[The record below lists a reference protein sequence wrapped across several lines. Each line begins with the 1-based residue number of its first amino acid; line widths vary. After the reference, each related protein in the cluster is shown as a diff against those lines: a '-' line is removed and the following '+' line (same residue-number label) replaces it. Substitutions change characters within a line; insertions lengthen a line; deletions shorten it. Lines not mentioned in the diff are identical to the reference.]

1 MASTT
6 NGGPSH
12 QNQSSQGPQSNPYL
26 TPLEPS
32 FLNTEP
38 QDEFVR
44 EIADWIAF
52 VSGGRSDIEIEAK
65 FGPILD
71 KSSGTRTAQRLGILV
86 ETILDPREA
95 NNIRFEST
103 LSPKQHEH
111 LNRMLND
118 RVAFTAS
125 TSYAHAPLAARH
137 LVTMDEFF
145 TISPSHPHNDSG
157 EGKIRVTRDE
167 KTGQLVECIKKRR
180 LGDLHILCPKR
191 EVDWRLSVNL
201 EEKVDVLSVGGASK
215 THSRRKDRM
224 EYIHQHFHVDLTQV
238 TDNSGTKTHELELE
252 FAFPDEVRRL
262 QELRGRE
269 GPEIWGYD
277 QLMAVFVNNCRIL
290 SKNIIRA

>member
-1 MASTT
+1 M
-6 NGGPSH
+6 
-12 QNQSSQGPQSNPYL
+12 

-52 VSGGRSDIEIEAK
+52 VSRGSPDIEIEAK
-65 FGPILD
+65 FGVVLD
-71 KSSGTRTAQRLGILV
+71 KGSGTRTTQRLGILV

-95 NNIRFEST
+95 SSIRFESK

-111 LNRMLND
+111 LNRMLNE
-118 RVAFTAS
+118 RVALTAS

-145 TISPSHPHNDSG
+145 AAPHSHGESGDS
-157 EGKIRVTRDE
+157 KLRVTRDE
-167 KTGQLVECIKKRR
+167 KTGQLVECIIKRR

-191 EVDWRLSVNL
+191 EVDIRISVNV
-201 EEKVDVLSVGGASK
+201 EEKVDVGLVGGSAK
-215 THSRRKDRM
+215 PLHSRRKDRM
-224 EYIHQHFHVDLTQV
+224 EYTHQHFHVDLTQV
-238 TDNSGTKTHELELE
+238 TDNAGGKTNELELE
-252 FAFPDEVRRL
+252 FAFPDEVRRVL
-262 QELRGRE
+262 ELRGRD

-290 SKNIIRA
+290 SRNIIRA